1 MIIEEIEFSN
11 FKSYGNK
18 RQKLVFKREG
28 ELILLCGPNGSGK
41 STIKDVIDFVPFG
54 KVSGRKK
61 KYLSLK
67 ELPNRHNRYLFT
79 SMKFLNE
86 NQDRVVMTRSLEPN
100 KLTITINEE
109 PYTDKY
115 KKMDDKKREQIIG
128 FNHQVFK
135 SFISMSMKD
144 FEDFIYLTESK
155 KNDLL
160 NKLFHLEELGEF
172 KNIAQELLRQNQTS
186 LTFVSER
193 MLKLK
198 EDIHSIQNILS
209 ATPEVDVTV
218 RQKELKTKMSQE
230 KPRFQQLK
238 QEINTAS
245 DKLETLKQK
254 LSQAVIIK
262 NEQQQKVLKLE
273 IKYENLEEKLKTY
286 EQGECPLCGTNLK
299 EQITHKIELEK
310 NLTEE
315 KSKLEQEKEIFN
327 QMVIEETGLK
337 HQKENQYNQLQQKK
351 QALNDLKNQ
360 LLEWKTLYKSLA
372 ETPLVEV
379 DKLRTNLESYKNKYL
394 EHKQNQEKFQAKV
407 KIYEELIQIFKGT
420 EIKQNLIQR
429 IITPVNFYLADF
441 LPKLNSPYQ
450 VSLDENFDTQ
460 VAEIKEINPETL
472 SKGQDRI
479 INLAIAFAYL
489 CSILDNKS
497 CNLIFLDE
505 VFDGID
511 VENTEL
517 IIQLLKEISMKY
529 KINVIVVNHMMMN
542 PKSFDRIIEVKQNV
556 FSDLK
561 EIKK

>member
-61 KYLSLK
+61 KYLPLK